1 MSNNIKI
8 LLQVRSN
15 SVRLPQKCF
24 LNIKNIPSIL
34 YLLKRI
40 GRYKKY
46 TTVLTTNEKSDA
58 YLRYILKKNNIKFYQ
73 GSSKNVLQRFKNSTS
88 NLGDDKII
96 IRLTGDNLLID
107 SSIIEESISCFY
119 RQNNEYSY
127 IDSKKNNIPYGIS
140 LELFKLGLLRE
151 TNIKSKYFKEHVTSH
166 IKQKN
171 VLDIFN
177 VFKNKK
183 MYKFRCTLDY
193 IEDYNSL
200 KKYLDQVSIKT
211 NWKLICDKLEK
222 YRINKKNK
230 FFFKVKKTYKLTKSE
245 CVKIFKLKN
254 TFWKYDLKS
263 QKEFFNK
270 MYKKNDLHILFFNN
284 TNLIG
289 YNCLKVSSNSHF
301 KYILIDS
308 FIIHPDYQGKG
319 ISDILLSKSLNEII
333 NLNYITYLYANSNSL
348 SLYRRFGF
356 QKTKHKLFEKKN
368 QRYLMKFIK

>member
-15 SVRLPQKCF
+15 SIRLPQKCF

-40 GRYKKY
+40 GSYKKY

-73 GSSKNVLQRFKNSTS
+73 GSSENVLQRFKHSTS
-88 NLGDDKII
+88 NLSDDKII

-119 RQNNEYSY
+119 RQDNEYSY

-140 LELFKLGLLRE
+140 LELFKLRLLRE

-193 IEDYNSL
+193 LEDYNSL
-200 KKYLDQVSIKT
+200 KKYLDQISLKT
-211 NWKLICDKLEK
+211 NWKLICDKLKK

-230 FFFKVKKTYKLTKSE
+230 FFFKVKKTCKLTKSE
-245 CVKIFKLKN
+245 RIKIFRLKN
-254 TFWKYDLKS
+254 TFWKYNLKS
-263 QKEFFNK
+263 QKEFFHK
-270 MYKKNDLHILFFNN
+270 KYKKNDLHILFFNN
-284 TNLIG
+284 ANLIG
-289 YNCLKVSSNSHF
+289 YNCLKILNNIYF
-301 KYILIDS
+301 RYILIDS
-308 FIIHPDYQGKG
+308 FIIHPNYQGKG

-333 NLNYITYLYANSNSL
+333 NLNYIAYCYANSNSL
-348 SLYRRFGF
+348 SLFRRFGF

-368 QRYLMKFIK
+368 KRYLMKFVK